1 MQLSIV
7 FKTIGL
13 LLMIFSFTQ
22 LPPVLVSYIQN
33 DGEIA
38 TFISA
43 FIVTFAGGLILWF
56 PYRQSRKDFR
66 IREGVL
72 IVVCFWLVLSI
83 FATTPFMLTDSVGYL
98 SFSSAFF
105 ESMSGLT
112 TTGATVINNIDD
124 LPKSIL
130 YYRQQ
135 LQWLGGMGIIVLA
148 VAILPLL
155 GVGGMELYH
164 AESSG
169 ISKERL
175 TPKLRQTALMLW
187 KIYIGLTIV
196 CALSYVL
203 AGMELF
209 DAIGHS
215 FSTVAIGGFSTH
227 DESIGYFNSYQ
238 IEIVAMIFMLLSGIN
253 FSLHFVAWSNLSL
266 KHYWRDSE
274 FKAYIAIII
283 AIIFFVIVLLVFN
296 NQYDSY
302 IESIRHGAFQAIS
315 IATTTGFASQNFSGW
330 TPVIPTILIVISFI
344 GACVGSTGGG
354 IKVVRVLVMFR
365 LGIREIKKYIHPNAQ
380 VNVKLNHSNLTERTL
395 TSVLGFF
402 SLYVISFVLIMVL
415 LMLTGMDQVSA
426 FSSTAAS
433 MNNLGPGL
441 GSVAEN
447 YSSITDSAKWI
458 LSISMLI
465 GRLEVLTLIALF
477 HKSFW
482 RY

>member
-1 MQLSIV
+1 MQLNIV
-7 FKTIGL
+7 LKTIGL
-13 LLMIFSFTQ
+13 LLMIFSCTQ
-22 LPPVLVSYIQN
+22 LPPVIVSYIYQ
-33 DGEIA
+33 DGEIS
-38 TFISA
+38 TFITSFA
-43 FIVTFAGGLILWF
+43 FTFFGGFLLWRPF
-56 PYRQSRKDFR
+56 KDSRKDFR

-72 IVVCFWLVLSI
+72 IVVCFWLVLSL
-83 FATTPFMLTDSVGYL
+83 FATAPFILTNSAGHL
-98 SFSSAFF
+98 QFSSAFF

-112 TTGATVINNIDD
+112 TTGATVIANLDD
-124 LPKSIL
+124 IPRSVL

-187 KIYIGLTIV
+187 KIYIGFTII
-196 CALSYVL
+196 CAAGYYF
-203 AGMELF
+203 AGMSIF

-227 DESIGYFNSYQ
+227 NSSIGYFDSYQ
-238 IEIVAMIFMLLSGIN
+238 IEIVAMVFMLLAGIN
-253 FSLHFVAWSNLSL
+253 FSLHFVAWNSLSI
-266 KHYWRDSE
+266 KHYWEDSE
-274 FKAYIAIII
+274 FKAYTAII
-283 AIIFFVIVLLVFN
+283 ATVIVIVVALLITN
-296 NQYDSY
+296 NEYDSS

-315 IATTTGFASQNFSGW
+315 IVTTTGYASQDFSGW
-330 TPVIPTILIVISFI
+330 IPVIPILLIFMSFI

-380 VNVKLNHSNLTERTL
+380 VNVKLNHANLTERTL

-402 SLYVISFVLIMVL
+402 SLYVISFMIILLL

-426 FSSTAAS
+426 FSATAAS

-447 YSSITDSAKWI
+447 YSSLSDVAKWI